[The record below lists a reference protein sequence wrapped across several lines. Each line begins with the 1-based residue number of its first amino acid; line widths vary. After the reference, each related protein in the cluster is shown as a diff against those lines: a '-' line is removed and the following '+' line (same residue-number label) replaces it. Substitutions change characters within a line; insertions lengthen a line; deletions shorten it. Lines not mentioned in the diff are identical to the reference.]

1 MADKFVRGV
10 DGVTYYST
18 GTFGSPVWVSVPQI
32 VNVETG
38 GDAET
43 ADGSRRAGGGMK
55 QFMATLLDYSTTF
68 NMIWNLGDAAFAA
81 LLVAFNARSELDM
94 IFLDGLQTSG
104 SHQGPR
110 ISATF
115 AKFKRKE
122 DLNGIMQADC
132 EAKPGMTNIPVWFTG
147 AA

>member
-10 DGVTYYST
+10 DGVTYYNTAS
-18 GTFGSPVWVSVPQI
+18 FVSPTWVSVPQI

-38 GDAET
+38 GDNET

-55 QFMATLLDYSTTF
+55 QFMATLTDYSTTF
-68 NMIWNLGDAAFAA
+68 NMIWNLGDTAFAA
-81 LLVAFNARSELDM
+81 LLASFNARTEQDM
-94 IFLDGLQTSG
+94 IFLDGSSASG
-104 SHQGPR
+104 AHQGPR

-122 DLNGIMQADC
+122 DLNGIMQADV
-132 EAKPGMTNIPVWFTG
+132 EVKPGMTNIPIWFTG
-147 AA
+147 S